1 MSRYAESH
9 RLTNL
14 AGGGDARPTALQII
28 KDEELI
34 GRLSD
39 KVFLIT
45 GVPLVLV
52 LVSIPFAPYTRWAL
66 MSTALCATWPR
77 DRRWSTKS
85 SVRSTEEVER
95 SV

>member
-1 MSRYAESH
+1 MSRYTESH

-14 AGGGDARPTALQII
+14 AGAGDARPTALQII
-28 KDEELI
+28 YDEELT
-34 GRLSD
+34 GKLSD

-45 GVPLVLV
+45 GV
-52 LVSIPFAPYTRWAL
+52 SSGIGIDTFAPYTRRAL
-66 MSTALCATWPR
+66 MSTAPCATWPR

-85 SVRSTEEVER
+85 LARSTKEVER

>member
-14 AGGGDARPTALQII
+14 AGAGDARPTALQII
-28 KDEELI
+28 KDEELT
-34 GRLSD
+34 GKLSD

-52 LVSIPFAPYTRWAL
+52 SIPFAPCIPRAL
-66 MSTALCATWPR
+66 MSAAPCATWPR
-77 DRRWSTKS
+77 DRR
-85 SVRSTEEVER
+85 
-95 SV
+95 

>member
-1 MSRYAESH
+1 MSHYAESH

-14 AGGGDARPTALQII
+14 AGAGDARPTALQII
-28 KDEELI
+28 KDEELT
-34 GRLSD
+34 GKLSD

-45 GVPLVLV
+45 GIPLVMI
-52 LVSIPFAPYTRWAL
+52 SILFAPCTRRAL
-66 MSTALCATWPR
+66 MSTAPCATWPR

-85 SVRSTEEVER
+85 SARSTKAAER